1 MKHLWETINLESKY
15 YIQIFKA
22 LHLMEFLVKN
32 GATRIIQDLK
42 DDIFKIRT
50 LQDCTYH
57 QDGLDKCRGV
67 REKAKAIVDLISDP
81 ERLEE
86 EREFSK

>member
-1 MKHLWETINLESKY
+1 
-15 YIQIFKA
+15 
-22 LHLMEFLVKN
+22 MEFLVKN
-32 GATRIIQDLK
+32 GANRIVQDLK

-50 LQDCTYH
+50 LQDCTFH

-67 REKAKAIVDLISDP
+67 REKAKSIVDLISDP